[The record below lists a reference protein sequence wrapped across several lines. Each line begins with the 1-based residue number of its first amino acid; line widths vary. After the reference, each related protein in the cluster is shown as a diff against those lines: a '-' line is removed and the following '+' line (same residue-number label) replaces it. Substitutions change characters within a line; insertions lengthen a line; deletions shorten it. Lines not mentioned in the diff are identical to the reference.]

1 MSEQDQNTIEV
12 VTGDVATRS
21 RNRKQ
26 LKVSELADNVNQFLD
41 QMGGILAS
49 TPKSI
54 GQFQF
59 TEFEVHAEVTAKGS
73 LAILGTG
80 GEAGATGGLKF
91 VFKRVEEPKA
101 DAQDADTEPGSNG

>member
-1 MSEQDQNTIEV
+1 MSEQEEDTIWV
-12 VTGDVATRS
+12 VTGEVTTRGS
-21 RNRKQ
+21 NRKQ

-41 QMGGILAS
+41 QMGAILTS

-59 TEFEVHAEVTAKGS
+59 TEFEIHAEVTAKGS

-91 VFKRVEEPKA
+91 VFKRVEQP
-101 DAQDADTEPGSNG
+101 DAGETEK